1 MHQLR
6 NHKPKGV
13 VMFWMKAI
21 GTGVVVGV
29 IGYFVVK
36 RWLWNR
42 LCNMSFG
49 QQLVSIAVL
58 GLLFTAATMA
68 VFAKAVS
75 DMTGI
80 PVGLILAFAIPG
92 MVSFETVVIILA
104 VWYNIVFEGYAG
116 FERIVNEVLTP
127 LVACTIGFLL
137 GFIPSQEGT
146 PMLDADFIAVA
157 NFLRGAVSGG
167 ISAFIAYLVGL
178 VLGCL
183 FPSYD

>member
-1 MHQLR
+1 
-6 NHKPKGV
+6 
-13 VMFWMKAI
+13 MFWMKAI

-49 QQLVSIAVL
+49 QQLVFIAVL
-58 GLLFTAATMA
+58 GLLFTAAIMA

-80 PVGLILAFAIPG
+80 PLGLILAFAIPG

-104 VWYNIVFEGYAG
+104 VWYNVVFEGYAG
-116 FERIVNEVLTP
+116 FERIVNEILTP
-127 LVACTIGFLL
+127 LVACIIGFLL
-137 GFIPSQEGT
+137 GFIPSQKGD
-146 PMLDADFIAVA
+146 PIFDADIIAVG
-157 NFLRGAVSGG
+157 NFLVGAVSGG
-167 ISAFIAYLVGL
+167 ISAAIAYLVGL
-178 VLGCL
+178 VLESL